1 VRRALLAKLPTGVY
15 SIRKPTGKEYF
26 YYQRNRGR
34 PDHGPNVAL
43 PEPGTPEFYAKL
55 AELTGTDGGDAKPM
69 SFDALIAEYKTH
81 PKYTHLAVNSKK
93 SYGLCLDYISKRW
106 GPLRVDGLT
115 PPAIQKFLDEE
126 FIDHAPMGN
135 LTLSVLKTILKFGV
149 PRGYSATNPAREIE
163 DLDAEANSARPW
175 PEQLWQKVVA
185 KGPTEIA
192 RLAVLGRATGQRISD
207 LIKMRPLHR
216 DGAGILVSIKKLRGK
231 EHWAGP
237 LAPAYIAMIDGW
249 GVFKG
254 STYLA
259 DERGR
264 PFTEG
269 ALRKRLDKF
278 TAKHSDFAAADLKP
292 HGLRALAVCDRRIA
306 GEAHQRISAAIGM
319 SLRQVM
325 HYSRHI
331 DQRLAAGEER
341 EQNEA
346 LKTQGPEIA
355 NSEG

>member
-1 VRRALLAKLPTGVY
+1 VRRALLASLPPGVY
-15 SIRKPTGKEYF
+15 FIHKPSGKEYW
-26 YYQRNRGR
+26 YYQHNRGR
-34 PDHGPNVAL
+34 ADRGPNIAL

-55 AELTGTDGGDAKPM
+55 AELTDPDAGPRPLT
-69 SFDALIAEYKTH
+69 FHALIADYKTH
-81 PKYTHLAVNSKK
+81 SKYMRRAAGTKKTYAPCLAAIA
-93 SYGLCLDYISKRW
+93 GRW

-115 PPAIQKFLDEE
+115 APAIQRFIDEE
-126 FIDHAPMGN
+126 FVDKPAMGN

-163 DLDAEANSARPW
+163 NLEEEAKGARPW
-175 PEQLWQKVVA
+175 PEALWQKVVA
-185 KGPTEIA
+185 EAPVEIA

-207 LIKMRPLHR
+207 LVKMRPIHR
-216 DGAGILVSIKKLRGK
+216 DGAGILVNIKKLRGK
-231 EHWAGP
+231 EHWCP
-237 LAPAYIAMIDGW
+237 LAPPYAATIDGW
-249 GVFKG
+249 GVFAG
-254 STYLA
+254 ATYIA
-259 DERGR
+259 DEKGR
-264 PFTEG
+264 ALTED
-269 ALRKRLDKF
+269 ALRKRFDKYV
-278 TAKHSDFAAADLKP
+278 AKHEDLAAAELKP

-341 EQNEA
+341 EQNGPV
-346 LKTQGPEIA
+346 KTQGVEIA